1 MQRREFL
8 QATGKIAA
16 GSFLLNGIPVKTLAL
31 SPSFTCLEIRD
42 RIFVM
47 VNLFGANDTLNTVV
61 PIQQYNIYATN
72 RPNIK
77 IPETGANAYINLD
90 TTLPANQLTAL
101 HPVMTPFKTLY
112 DAGKL
117 TTTGAILKVMTYGI
131 LPATLPHPTLILTA
145 AGQASF
151 LNTAIRGC

>member
-8 QATGKIAA
+8 QASGKIAA

-77 IPETGANAYINLD
+77 KIGKHYAVIIFCHGINRR
-90 TTLPANQLTAL
+90 L
-101 HPVMTPFKTLY
+101 HCPRQQS
-112 DAGKL
+112 
-117 TTTGAILKVMTYGI
+117 I
-131 LPATLPHPTLILTA
+131 
-145 AGQASF
+145 
-151 LNTAIRGC
+151 